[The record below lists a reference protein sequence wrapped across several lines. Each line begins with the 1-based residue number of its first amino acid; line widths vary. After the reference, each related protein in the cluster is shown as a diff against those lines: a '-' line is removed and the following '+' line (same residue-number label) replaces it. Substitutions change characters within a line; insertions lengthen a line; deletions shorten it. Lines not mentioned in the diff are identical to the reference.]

1 MKKIERK
8 IYLEDYTYRGYVDLV
23 LSGGTTLKYGDFT
36 TDELYVN
43 VFISQKYDDMGIS
56 TNLDYVPKNDTPV
69 DYTLLID
76 KLNSSGYTFQFM
88 TTPNATTFVPED
100 LSTPYTRYPQKNKS
114 EYQIPGENL
123 SGKTEDRLDEVTSYN
138 SSMVYQP
145 LFDIDKGT
153 FDDYLGNSFELTTSV
168 LDNNNL
174 MPITYILNG
183 DKNELINLNNPQPQQ
198 GVAFRTYSGITRQIT
213 GTIFSDYQIP
223 LTEFYYKAQGFNDT
237 NTVLSAVT
245 KEEYLFGVTF
255 TPTVDNDI
263 LIDRGINTVFQ
274 NHLQLSEIKSM
285 SDLVNYGNGFYNI
298 RK

>member
-8 IYLEDYTYRGYVDLV
+8 IYLEDYTYRGYTDLT
-23 LSGGTTLKYGDFT
+23 LSDGKTVKYGDLT
-36 TDELYVN
+36 ADEFYLN

-56 TNLDYVPKNDTPV
+56 TNLDYIPKNDTPA
-69 DYTLLID
+69 DYTVLID

-88 TTPNATTFVPED
+88 STPNATTFVPED
-100 LSTPYTRYPQKNKS
+100 LSKPYTRYPQKNKS
-114 EYQIPGENL
+114 EYQIPGGNL
-123 SGKTEDRLDEVTSYN
+123 SGLTEDRLDEVSSYN
-138 SSMVYQP
+138 NSLKYQP
-145 LFDIDKGT
+145 LFDIEKGV
-153 FDDYLGNSFELTTSV
+153 FEDYQGNSFDLTTSV
-168 LDNNNL
+168 ISNNNL
-174 MPITYILNG
+174 MPITYLTDG
-183 DKNELINLNNPQPQQ
+183 DKNEIINLLNPEPQQ
-198 GVAFRTYSGITRQIT
+198 GVLLRTYSGISRTIT
-213 GTIFSDYQIP
+213 GTIFADYEIP

-245 KEEYLFGVTF
+245 KEEYLFGITF

-298 RK
+298 TK

>member
-8 IYLEDYTYRGYVDLV
+8 IYLDDYIYRGYTDLV

-56 TNLDYVPKNDTPV
+56 TNLDYVPKNDTPA
-69 DYTLLID
+69 DYKVLID

-88 TTPNATTFVPED
+88 ASPNTNTFVPED
-100 LSTPYTRYPQKNKS
+100 LSKPYTRYPQKNKS
-114 EYQIPGENL
+114 EYQIPGGNL
-123 SGKTEDRLDEVTSYN
+123 SGKTEDRLDEVASYN

-183 DKNELINLNNPQPQQ
+183 DKNELISSTNPTPQQ
-198 GVAFRTYSGITRQIT
+198 GILLKTYSGITREIN
-213 GTIFSDYQIP
+213 GTIFVNYQIP
-223 LTEFYYKAQGFNDT
+223 LTEFYYKAQGFNNT

-245 KEEYLFGVTF
+245 KEEYLFGITF

-274 NHLQLSEIKSM
+274 NHLQLSEIKNM

-298 RK
+298 TK

>member
-8 IYLEDYTYRGYVDLV
+8 IYLDDYIYRGYTDLV

-56 TNLDYVPKNDTPV
+56 TNLDYIPKNDTPA
-69 DYTLLID
+69 DYTVLID

-100 LSTPYTRYPQKNKS
+100 LSKPYTRYPQKNKS
-114 EYQIPGENL
+114 EYQIPGGNL
-123 SGKTEDRLDEVTSYN
+123 SGKTEDRLDEVASYN

-174 MPITYILNG
+174 MPITYVLNG
-183 DKNELINLNNPQPQQ
+183 DKNESINLSNPEPQQ
-198 GVAFRTYSGITRQIT
+198 GVVLRTYSGITREIT
-213 GTIFSDYQIP
+213 GTIFADYQIP

-245 KEEYLFGVTF
+245 KEEYLFGITF

-274 NHLQLSEIKSM
+274 NHLQLSEIKNM

-298 RK
+298 TK

>member
-88 TTPNATTFVPED
+88 TTPNASTFVPED

-198 GVAFRTYSGITRQIT
+198 GVAFRTYSGITREIT